1 MKLEMENY
9 EFMVRPY
16 DKLVTAGV
24 QSLTVTELVSIVI
37 GSGTKGKDSMELAQ
51 SLIKEDSALYR
62 LATAKSIAEIKTD
75 GIGARKSASI
85 LAAVEL
91 GKRLAAAE
99 PARRKR
105 MAAPQDGALLLMP
118 KLRYET
124 NEHFMLVL
132 LNTKNRVIAVQQVS
146 EGSLN
151 SSVVHPREVF
161 SPAIAQ
167 HAAAILVGHNHP
179 SGDPEPSREDKGLTA
194 VLVKTG
200 NLLGIPL
207 IDHIIIGDGIY
218 YSFKEH
224 GYL

>member
-1 MKLEMENY
+1 MENY
-9 EFMVRPY
+9 EFMVKPY
-16 DKLVTAGV
+16 EKLVTAGV

-37 GSGTKGKDSMELAQ
+37 GSGTKGKDSLELAQ

-75 GIGARKSASI
+75 GIGDRKSASI

-179 SGDPEPSREDKGLTA
+179 SGDPEPSHEDKALTA

>member
-1 MKLEMENY
+1 MENY
-9 EFMVRPY
+9 EFMVKPY
-16 DKLVTAGV
+16 EKLVTVGV

-37 GSGTKGKDSMELAQ
+37 GSGTKGKDSLELAQ

-75 GIGARKSASI
+75 GIGDHKSASI

-91 GKRLAAAE
+91 GKRLATAE

-179 SGDPEPSREDKGLTA
+179 SGDPEPSREDKELTA

-224 GYL
+224 GYI

>member
-1 MKLEMENY
+1 MENY

-16 DKLVTAGV
+16 EKLVTAGV

-37 GSGTKGKDSMELAQ
+37 GSGTKGKDSLELAQ

-75 GIGARKSASI
+75 GIGDRKSASI

-124 NEHFMLVL
+124 HEHFMLVL

-179 SGDPEPSREDKGLTA
+179 SGDPEPSREDKELTA

-200 NLLGIPL
+200 NLLGVPL

-224 GYL
+224 GYI

>member
-1 MKLEMENY
+1 MENY